1 MRIYTNSRTKTSR
14 TQQLRSLI
22 LGACCFLGLTTGVLA
37 QNTSYG
43 VGALS
48 SLTTGNLNAAFGDY
62 SLFSNT
68 IGNSNSAHGI
78 YSLYSNIDGEGNSA
92 IGAQSLFNNSSGS
105 YNSTVGYLS
114 LYNNTIGYGNS
125 AHGYAAMYSNTTGNE
140 NSALGTKAL
149 GSNTSG
155 NNNSAFGMYAITNNI
170 SGSYNSAFGSNALYS
185 NQVNSY
191 NSAFGTNALENNTT
205 DYSSAFGTDALR
217 FNTTGYGNS
226 SFGYA
231 SLLMN
236 TTGGS
241 NSAFGYKALQNSNGD
256 RNSAFGEAALNG
268 NATGNNN
275 SALGYGA
282 LAINSTGSCNTAVG
296 YNAGPSVGNLQNT
309 IAIGCN
315 ATVAGSNRAVIGNP
329 AMVSIGGFTNWTN
342 LSDGRFKTNV
352 ENNVPG
358 IEFIK
363 KLQPVT
369 YTYNLTAFDKWRGF
383 DESTMADCYT
393 GGRAAKEAIRYT
405 GFIAQDVEKAAQELK
420 FDFSGVDKPQNDQTP
435 YGLRYAEF
443 VVPLVKAVQ
452 EQQEII
458 ELQNKRAEVQQQ
470 KIEEQAYEISTL
482 KQQLEQRL
490 ERLEQ
495 LLGSPDKKASG
506 TVETG
511 DNSLLQVYP
520 NPTDGITKISIG
532 NETRQLVQFQLSDI
546 TGKVLLTRTASD
558 SVINMTLDL
567 SGFSAGTYM
576 LTVTQGNQIM
586 TKAIVLG
593 GK

>member
-1 MRIYTNSRTKTSR
+1 MRTYTHSRTKTSR
-14 TQQLRSLI
+14 TQQLRHLV

-43 VGALS
+43 VNALS

-68 IGNSNSAHGI
+68 TGNSNSAHGI
-78 YSLYSNIDGEGNSA
+78 YSLFLNNGESNVAFGD
-92 IGAQSLFNNSSGS
+92 QTLFNNSSGS
-105 YNSTVGYLS
+105 YNSAVGALT
-114 LYNNTIGYGNS
+114 LYYNTTGFENS
-125 AHGYAAMYSNTTGNE
+125 AHGYSALYNNSTGIR

-149 GSNTSG
+149 GGNTTG
-155 NNNSAFGMYAITNNI
+155 DNNSALGIYALISNS
-170 SGSYNSAFGSNALYS
+170 SGSYNAAFGSQALFS
-185 NQVNSY
+185 NQTGSY
-191 NSAFGTNALENNTT
+191 NAAFGTNALENNTT

-217 FNTTGYGNS
+217 SNTSGYGNS

-231 SLLMN
+231 ALLTN

-256 RNSAFGEAALNG
+256 KNTAVGEASLNG
-268 NATGNNN
+268 NTTGSDNT
-275 SALGYGA
+275 AVGYA
-282 LAINSTGSCNTAVG
+282 SLLLNSTGSCNTGIG
-296 YNAGPSVGNLQNT
+296 YYAGPSGGNFQNT
-309 IAIGCN
+309 IALGCN
-315 ATVAGSNRAVIGNP
+315 ATATGSNRAVIGNS
-329 AMVSIGGFTNWTN
+329 AITSIGGFVNWTN

-363 KLQPVT
+363 KLEPVT

-383 DESTMADCYT
+383 DETTAADCYAA
-393 GGRAAKEAIRYT
+393 GRTAKEAIRYT

-458 ELQNKRAEVQQQ
+458 EAQDKRAEAQTQII
-470 KIEEQAYEISTL
+470 KEQASEISAM
-482 KQQLEQRL
+482 KQRL

-495 LLGSPDKKASG
+495 LLTSPNKKASG

-520 NPTDGITKISIG
+520 NPTDGITKISIS
-532 NETRQLVQFQLSDI
+532 NEAHQLVQFQLSDI

-558 SVINMTLDL
+558 AVINTTLDL
-567 SGFSAGTYM
+567 SSFPAGTYM
-576 LTVTQGNQIM
+576 LTVTQGNQVM
-586 TKAIVLG
+586 TRTIVFS